1 MAVRDWNPNCN
12 EVTLSLNMGFI
23 GVHDNYSD
31 GAASVILDMLLKFG
45 LLIYN
50 DDDTWA
56 LHKFAKIRR
65 LYCFG
70 DRKTIENSTVF
81 INKLSNRS
89 LSFERTSIQA
99 EILLY
104 AFDQVMFLPGD
115 WHTGT
120 RFSPSINFSG
130 WICSNL
136 CGIT

>member
-1 MAVRDWNPNCN
+1 MRDWNPNCD
-12 EVTLSLNMGFI
+12 EVTLSLNMGFV
-23 GVHDNYSD
+23 GVHDNSSD

-56 LHKFAKIRR
+56 LHKFTKIRR

-70 DRKTIENSTVF
+70 DRNTIENSTAF
-81 INKLSNRS
+81 LNKLSNRS

-99 EILLY
+99 EIFLN
-104 AFDQVMFLPGD
+104 AFDQVVFLPGD

-120 RFSPSINFSG
+120 RFSPSRNFSG